1 MIIEF
6 KSQNIQSERAVDK
19 LIELTISYVYFKMLG
34 GIPRDGNCVWDASR
48 ILVDISE
55 IQSPRPAI
63 KHFTKV
69 WCIIW
74 ILSVM
79 TTSSSILFADR
90 DC

>member
-48 ILVDISE
+48 TLVDISK
-55 IQSPRPAI
+55 I
-63 KHFTKV
+63 
-69 WCIIW
+69 
-74 ILSVM
+74 
-79 TTSSSILFADR
+79 
-90 DC
+90 